1 MNFFKAVFAD
11 DPTPPDSP
19 KSPPPSSEN
28 PNPDPPTQ
36 NSTWSFGS
44 LIQTLATKSESVIEI
59 YKKDLEE
66 FGSGLKNESAIIR
79 DVASRAVHDLP
90 ASFEA
95 SAAVAQESVG
105 QAIGG
110 IGSSM
115 WKSTAQIISQGRDS
129 ILASDHDHD
138 RDRDLLLSNTDTNR
152 SSLGKQY
159 SRFDAQVCA
168 LQCDFDTYCSEPE
181 DKEDYEK
188 WKSRGFVIDEKKE
201 EIERFISENG
211 VIREIYGELVPNR
224 VDDESFWSRF
234 FYRMF
239 KLNQAEEARALLVK
253 RAISG
258 DEEEDLSWD
267 FDDDKEE
274 CDGLLS
280 KGGESTVNV
289 VDAEKGSVDGMIV
302 ENVADK
308 ERVGVDGSE
317 DKLEEKVIVGVDISE
332 DKLKEKVV
340 VVEGE
345 GEGEGNIVQS
355 CKDNVKLEEKA
366 VVGKGEGDNGK
377 SCKDSDK
384 LEEKVVEGK
393 GGDGESPKD
402 SDVSVVSS
410 KSLAEED
417 LEWDE
422 IEDIGS
428 NDESKGEAVGSRKS
442 AGSSTSRVDL
452 HKQLSAAEE
461 EEDFSWDIEDE
472 DDARVK

>member
-19 KSPPPSSEN
+19 KSPPPSSDN
-28 PNPDPPTQ
+28 SSPDPPTQ
-36 NSTWSFGS
+36 NPTWSFGS
-44 LIQTLATKSESVIEI
+44 LIHTLATKSESVIEI

-66 FGSGLKNESAIIR
+66 FGFGLKNESAIIR

-95 SAAVAQESVG
+95 SASVAQESFG
-105 QAIGG
+105 HAIGG
-110 IGSSM
+110 IGSTM
-115 WKSTAQIISQGRDS
+115 WKSTAQIISQGRES
-129 ILASDHDHD
+129 ILASDH
-138 RDRDLLLSNTDTNR
+138 DRDLLLSNTETNR

-159 SRFDAQVCA
+159 SRFDAQVRA

-188 WKSRGFVIDEKKE
+188 WKSRGFVIDEEEE
-201 EIERFISENG
+201 EIERLITENG
-211 VIREIYGELVPNR
+211 VIKEIYGEVVPDR
-224 VDDESFWSRF
+224 VDNESFWSRF

-274 CDGLLS
+274 GDGLLS
-280 KGGESTVNV
+280 KGGESTVNAAG
-289 VDAEKGSVDGMIV
+289 AEKGRVDDVIV
-302 ENVADK
+302 ENVAEK

-317 DKLEEKVIVGVDISE
+317 DKLEEKAIVGLDTSE
-332 DKLKEKVV
+332 DKLEEKAVVGLDTSEDKLEEKVL

-345 GEGEGNIVQS
+345 GEGEGDTV
-355 CKDNVKLEEKA
+355 E
-366 VVGKGEGDNGK
+366 

-384 LEEKVVEGK
+384 LEETVVEGK
-393 GGDGESPKD
+393 GDNGESCKD

-410 KSLAEED
+410 RSLAEED

-422 IEDIGS
+422 IEDIES
-428 NDESKGEAVGSRKS
+428 NDESKGEAVGSRMS
-442 AGSSTSRVDL
+442 AGTSVVDL

-472 DDARVK
+472 DDVRVK